1 MRERGNDAHAAGPHP
16 GVIASSSDAQGA
28 ALRASLDGGLSRR
41 QLLKGAALGAGSL
54 ALAGGVGELLAAC
67 GSGPSSTSSGQALG
81 PDTTGTL
88 TVWHYSSANDVKA
101 VQDYTALFTKKY
113 PKVTVNLQYVEFSE
127 TPKRAIAAA
136 AARSGPDVF
145 IYGGNEVNAMYKAG
159 VFRSIDSQW
168 SSFADKGQ
176 FPDGVITKFGG
187 KVYGVKG
194 YVNLTGLWYNKDIL
208 DQVGVQPPRAFD
220 EVTGILAKVKS
231 AAGGKF
237 TPIALTGQPTDQGDW
252 TAWPWL
258 SGFGFTYPN
267 PDQTAIQN
275 AFTMVGEWASK
286 GYLPKEAV
294 TWGQAETFT
303 RFAVG
308 DVAFMENGNWN
319 IGPAKRQIKFNY
331 ATAQLPTGPR
341 KSGLFLG
348 GEALWIGAFTKVPDL
363 AWAYMQETLLSKPGL
378 LITLNE
384 SGTIPARA
392 DMANLPEVTG
402 NTLLTPYIEEVKN
415 RGSEYP
421 PEGGQAI
428 AAQAIVAQN
437 WSAVIAGQKTPAQAA
452 KDTADGVK
460 ANFHP

>member
-1 MRERGNDAHAAGPHP
+1 MSARRY
-16 GVIASSSDAQGA
+16 
-28 ALRASLDGGLSRR
+28 LDGRLSRR
-41 QLLKGAALGAGSL
+41 ELLQRTAAGAGSL
-54 ALAGGVGELLAAC
+54 ALAGTLGDLLAAC
-67 GSGPSSTSSGQALG
+67 GGSSTTPSSGKPLS
-81 PDTTGTL
+81 PDTSGSI
-88 TVWHYSSANDVKA
+88 TVWHYSSANDLKT

-113 PKVTVNLQYVEFSE
+113 PKITVNLQYVEFSE
-127 TPKRAIAAA
+127 MPKRAIAAA
-136 AARSGPDVF
+136 AAKSGPDVF

-159 VFRSIDSQW
+159 TFRSIDSLW
-168 SSFADKGQ
+168 SSYPDKGQ

-208 DQVGVQPPRAFD
+208 DQVGVQPPKTFD
-220 EVTGILAKVKS
+220 DVTSTLAKI
-231 AAGGKF
+231 AAHPKKF

-258 SGFGFTYPN
+258 SGFGFSYPN
-267 PDQTAIQN
+267 PDQPAIES
-275 AFTMVGEWASK
+275 AFSLVNEWARK

-294 TWGQAETFT
+294 TWGQAESFT

-331 ATAQLPTGPR
+331 ATAELPTGPK

-348 GEALWIGAFTKVPDL
+348 GEAIWMGGFTKSPDI

-384 SGTIPARA
+384 AGTIPARA
-392 DMANLPEVTG
+392 DMADLPDVTN
-402 NTLLTPYIEEVKN
+402 NTLLTPYISEVKN
-415 RGSEYP
+415 RGSQYP
-421 PEGGQAI
+421 PEGGTAI
-428 AAQAIVAQN
+428 AAQAVVAQN
-437 WSAVIAGQKTPAQAA
+437 WSAVIAGQKSPSQAA

-460 ANFHP
+460 ANFHS